1 MPRETFLLAGDPE
14 PETKQPPKDPAQV
27 LLTWLQRWPS
37 NLITSKQ
44 IYQFAPR
51 SIRNRETAIRSA
63 QTLVECGWLTVLKP
77 RQRNYRIWQIHRK
90 GPVVHP
96 TVAG

>member
-1 MPRETFLLAGDPE
+1 MPTDETFTFADE
-14 PETKQPPKDPAQV
+14 PLPAKPTPQDPAQV

-63 QTLVECGWLTVLKP
+63 QTLVDCGWLTIQKP